1 MIQIPQVIKENPFRI
16 LGLYSNSGVRE
27 QSLNAVKITRYA
39 AVGKTVTFPTDL
51 STILGDVN
59 RTPDSVDEASRKIQ
73 LNSERVAFAMFWMM
87 RDDLSTAEEEALGVL
102 FNGDLDRAL
111 SLFEMLNT
119 PSAIINTSFIY
130 LLKGNLKESIS
141 AAWRIISSDHLR
153 KHFLESVCG
162 DLLVLNQEELA
173 KKYIEVLKTEFSVQG
188 IYTAIVKDSEL
199 TVMADMLANDLGKGI
214 QAKITARV
222 SASRSG
228 NDTAEEWCAAGIA
241 LIDDTKEALAELDE
255 VTLDGGL
262 EKRLYADKV
271 ATQAL
276 QCVINAYNIAF
287 EQVSKDNGSLL
298 QGIIP
303 QCLDIINRIDTTQ
316 LSRVV
321 VERIKSNKEGIEKI
335 AKEGVQKLVL
345 YAIAND
351 TSKCFFCGAST
362 SKTRTFFFTKQV
374 TTRVSFNK
382 EKVTTYTKTLD
393 VPTCQECNKSF
404 DKKDDWRQT
413 VTWVFAAITFIT
425 ASILFSIF
433 GEIGF
438 LRVLV
443 LMVVF
448 GFGFSYLAGM
458 IFSYIFSRPLQWI
471 FDRKSIRRP
480 ARTISDHPAT
490 KEIYR
495 QGYSLL

>member
-188 IYTAIVKDSEL
+188 IYTAIVKDS
-199 TVMADMLANDLGKGI
+199 
-214 QAKITARV
+214 
-222 SASRSG
+222 
-228 NDTAEEWCAAGIA
+228 
-241 LIDDTKEALAELDE
+241 
-255 VTLDGGL
+255 
-262 EKRLYADKV
+262 
-271 ATQAL
+271 
-276 QCVINAYNIAF
+276 
-287 EQVSKDNGSLL
+287 
-298 QGIIP
+298 
-303 QCLDIINRIDTTQ
+303 
-316 LSRVV
+316 
-321 VERIKSNKEGIEKI
+321 
-335 AKEGVQKLVL
+335 
-345 YAIAND
+345 
-351 TSKCFFCGAST
+351 
-362 SKTRTFFFTKQV
+362 
-374 TTRVSFNK
+374 
-382 EKVTTYTKTLD
+382 
-393 VPTCQECNKSF
+393 
-404 DKKDDWRQT
+404 
-413 VTWVFAAITFIT
+413 
-425 ASILFSIF
+425 
-433 GEIGF
+433 
-438 LRVLV
+438 
-443 LMVVF
+443 
-448 GFGFSYLAGM
+448 
-458 IFSYIFSRPLQWI
+458 
-471 FDRKSIRRP
+471 
-480 ARTISDHPAT
+480 
-490 KEIYR
+490 
-495 QGYSLL
+495 